1 VAHYWLSVQ
10 DSISRNYRIAECV
23 YVVYVVTP
31 GLIRTVDET
40 LSRKLHLRASS
51 LRESAWPRP
60 LLSAQSG
67 AKTPG
72 RGSPA
77 RGPLP
82 RWTSDWW
89 ISRRSYLSAT

>member
-1 VAHYWLSVQ
+1 VAHYGLSVQ

-67 AKTPG
+67 AKRFRQRKKQKP
-72 RGSPA
+72 P
-77 RGPLP
+77 PV
-82 RWTSDWW
+82 SDPKPNWW
-89 ISRRSYLSAT
+89 EAGLESRH